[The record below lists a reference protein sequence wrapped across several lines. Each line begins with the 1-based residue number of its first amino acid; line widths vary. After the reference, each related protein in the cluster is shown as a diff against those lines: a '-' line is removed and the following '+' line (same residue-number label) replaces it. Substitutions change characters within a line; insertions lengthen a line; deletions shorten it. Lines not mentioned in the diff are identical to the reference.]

1 METQIMKTVI
11 SVAILLFVASLPT
24 GITAQTTAF
33 SFQGRLNDGT
43 NHANGHYDLQFK
55 LFDAITAG
63 SQVGSTIDK
72 PDTVL
77 INGVFSTQLDFG
89 SASFGGGNRFMEISL
104 RPFNSPNA
112 YVVLGARQQIMAV
125 PYAIR
130 AVNASNADNAISATN
145 ATQATSAQFATSAQ
159 NSKSLGGVAASG
171 YARLNVGNTGNL
183 VADNLGSAGILQLQG
198 NAMQPEASNGLP
210 KAMVA
215 ITAGGIIAR
224 CYNGVTGT
232 TTANCG
238 ITVTDHPIPGVF
250 NITFPFQVSNR
261 FWLITNDGSGPFGDL
276 SAVVTPLSSN
286 ELEAALRRNGSF
298 ADLPFHLFVF

>member
-1 METQIMKTVI
+1 MRTTLQQFVLI
-11 SVAILLFVASLPT
+11 ILLFTAASTTLV
-24 GITAQTTAF
+24 GQTTAF
-33 SFQGRLNDGT
+33 NFQGRLNDGVAP
-43 NHANGHYDLQFK
+43 ANGHYDLQFK
-55 LFDAITAG
+55 LFDAITG
-63 SQVGSTIDK
+63 GNQICSTNDK
-72 PDTVL
+72 PDLLL
-77 INGVFSTQLDFG
+77 INGVFSTPLDFACP
-89 SASFGGGNRFMEISL
+89 SAFTAASRFIEISV
-104 RPFNSPNA
+104 RPAGSPNA
-112 YVVLGARQQIMAV
+112 YVVMGARQQIMAV

-130 AVNASNADNAISATN
+130 AVNASNADNAVSATN

-159 NSKSLGGVAASG
+159 NSNALGGVAASG
-171 YARLNVGNTGNL
+171 YAKLDVTNNGNV
-183 VADNLGSAGILQLQG
+183 VANNLGSAGLLAVQG
-198 NAMQPEASNGLP
+198 NTLQPETANGLP

-215 ITAGGIIAR
+215 ITAGGVIAR

-238 ITVTDHPIPGVF
+238 ITVTDHPIAGVF
-250 NITFPFQVSNR
+250 QISFPFQVSNR